1 MSGLGVPTLE
11 EVLGERSMR
20 DDESLTREYNLLRSV
35 LVTIRESSW
44 YIVHFSKITY

>member
-1 MSGLGVPTLE
+1 MSGLGVSTLK

-35 LVTIRESSW
+35 LVTHEGVFLVCSSL
-44 YIVHFSKITY
+44 